1 MVRNRIIVLLV
12 SIIALTGCTMS
23 YSFTGASIP
32 ADAKTVFVADFRNVA
47 PLVNPSLSNELT
59 EALKDKFLRQTSLK
73 LGDENAD
80 LYFEGS
86 ITSYGTQPVAIK
98 SGDVAAQNR
107 LTIGIKVKFVN
118 KKDKTANFDTSF
130 SRYEDYD
137 SQNSL
142 VEVESE
148 LVKAIIES
156 LVDDI
161 FTKAVVNW

>member
-1 MVRNRIIVLLV
+1 MRKLIILI
-12 SIIALTGCTMS
+12 SIIALATGCTIS

-32 ADAKTVFVADFRNVA
+32 PDAKTVFVADFRNVA
-47 PLVNPSLSNELT
+47 PLVNPSLANDMT
-59 EALKDKFLRQTSLK
+59 EAMKDKFVGQTSLK

-86 ITSYGTQPVAIK
+86 ITAYGTQPVAIK
-98 SGDVAAQNR
+98 TGDVAAQNR
-107 LTIGIKVKFVN
+107 LTITVKVKFVN
-118 KKDKTANFDTSF
+118 NKDKSANFDTSF

-137 SQNSL
+137 SQYSL
-142 VEVESE
+142 TDVEDQ
-148 LVKAIIES
+148 LVKTIVES

>member
-1 MVRNRIIVLLV
+1 MNKILVIVISVLA
-12 SIIALTGCTMS
+12 ITGCSMS

-32 ADAKTVFVADFRNVA
+32 PDAKTVYVADFKNVA
-47 PLVNPSLSNELT
+47 QLVNPTLANELT
-59 EALKDKFLRQTSLK
+59 EALKDKFVGQTSLK

-80 LYFEGS
+80 LYFEGT

-118 KKDKTANFDTSF
+118 NKDKTANFDTSF

-142 VEVESE
+142 VEVEAE
-148 LVKAIIES
+148 LVKAIVES